1 MKNSL
6 TMLASVGHGQMN
18 SFIITTADNK
28 VILIDGGYRTDA
40 EKLLSELKRIT
51 GSETPHID
59 AWFLSHPHLDHIG
72 AFNEIIEN
80 HFDEIS
86 FESIYFSFPSVQFVE
101 KTEPKER
108 KDIADFYAD
117 LPKFADRICVVTE
130 GDTYEVGGARF
141 DILYSPDPSFKKNAV
156 NNAGIVFRMT
166 LGGKTF
172 MFLGDAGVEAGE
184 KLLKLHGNSLKSDY
198 CQMAH
203 HGQNGVDRPVYE
215 AICPD
220 VCLWCTPLWL
230 WNNDAGK
237 GYNTHSWKT
246 VIVRGWM
253 DEIGVKEH
261 YVAKDGDAF
270 IEL

>member
-1 MKNSL
+1 MKNTV
-6 TMLASVGHGQMN
+6 TMLTSVGRGQMN
-18 SFIITTADNK
+18 SFIITTDDGK
-28 VILIDGGYRTDA
+28 VIAIDGGYRTDA
-40 EKLLSELKRIT
+40 EKFLSELKRIANNDK
-51 GSETPHID
+51 PCID

-86 FESIYFSFPSVQFVE
+86 LGSVYFSFPSVQFVE
-101 KTEPKER
+101 KNEPRER

-130 GDTYEVGGARF
+130 GDTYEIGGARF
-141 DILYSPDPSFKKNAV
+141 DILYSPDPSFKGNAV

-166 LGGKTF
+166 LCEKTF
-172 MFLGDAGVEAGE
+172 MFLGDAGIEAGE
-184 KLLKLHGNSLKSDY
+184 KLLKLHGNALKSDY

-203 HGQNGVDRPVYE
+203 HGQNGVEKDVYE
-215 AICPD
+215 AIAPEA
-220 VCLWCTPLWL
+220 CLWCTPLWL
-230 WNNDAGK
+230 WDNDAGK

-253 DEIGVKEH
+253 DEIGVKTH
-261 YVAKDGDAF
+261 YVTKDGDSV

>member
-28 VILIDGGYRTDA
+28 VILIDGGYRADA

-261 YVAKDGDAF
+261 YVAKDGD
-270 IEL
+270 ICLDI